1 MEKVNGKGDTGGM
14 LGTVNAAFHGVSPR
28 DPALL
33 SPTVLAYVGD
43 TIFDLFVRTY
53 YMETTDQTAH
63 GLHVRCASKVCA
75 KAQAA
80 GFFRAEPMLSEEEL
94 SIYKRGRNTH
104 LGTVPK
110 NAKIADYRTAT
121 GFEALLGY
129 LYLSGRDERL
139 SQIVR
144 AALTDGEQ
152 TPDGAP
158 PKP

>member
-28 DPALL
+28 NPALL

-80 GFFRAEPMLSEEEL
+80 GFFRVEPMLNEEEL

-129 LYLSGRDERL
+129 LYLSGQDERL

-144 AALTDGEQ
+144 AVLTDGDQ
-152 TPDGAP
+152 APGGTPL
-158 PKP
+158 KP